1 MERSTPT
8 TPFQLVTTRHQLKW
22 APAVGG
28 DPVGDGLSPTEV
40 ESAQPVTDRN
50 RLDRCLGQ
58 LVTDRYQLQSVTK
71 CNQLKRGLQHRSF
84 SLWLVALALLS
95 ACQPNTPTKEVPPRE
110 IHTADYDLIIP
121 AEQKALLILFPCF
134 PCDAADTR
142 AESRIADTATAN
154 GIAVLLMNFNRHIM
168 MGDAEKE
175 EVIGTI
181 AGAVK
186 EHDVDASN
194 TFIGGFSSGGNVSVL
209 LAKALL
215 RSADPPVKLKGV
227 FAVDSPLDLVLLY
240 ECSQRDLAKTTFPEF
255 KGEARYLVAF
265 LDSTL
270 GSPMDSVANYE
281 RSAPLLNSS
290 ASVALLKD
298 LPIRF
303 YTEPDTA
310 WWRTNRDDGYEE
322 LNAFG
327 LKRIHDTLVGM
338 GNVRAEYITTE
349 GRGVQHGNRHPHAW
363 SIVEERELVKWILG
377 LSN

>member
-1 MERSTPT
+1 MER
-8 TPFQLVTTRHQLKW
+8 V
-22 APAVGG
+22 
-28 DPVGDGLSPTEV
+28 
-40 ESAQPVTDRN
+40 QPVTDRN
-50 RLDRCLGQ
+50 RLNGPSGQ
-58 LVTDRYQLQSVTK
+58 QGEARVTDRYQFQSVTN
-71 CNQLKRGLQHRSF
+71 CNQLIRAMRQF
-84 SLWLVALALLS
+84 SLWFVALALIA
-95 ACQPNTPTKEVPPRE
+95 ACQPAPPTKETAPRE
-110 IHTADYDLIIP
+110 IHTPTYDLIIP

-134 PCDAADTR
+134 PCDAANTR
-142 AESRIADTATAN
+142 SESRIADTAAAN
-154 GIAVLLMNFNRHIM
+154 GVAVLMMNFNQHIM
-168 MGDAEKE
+168 MSEAEKE
-175 EVIGTI
+175 EVISTI

-240 ECSQRDLAKTTFPEF
+240 ECSQRDLTKTTFPEY
-255 KGEARYLVAF
+255 KGEARYLVAL
-265 LDSTL
+265 LDSAL
-270 GSPMDSVANYE
+270 GAPTDSLANYE
-281 RSAPLLNSS
+281 RSSPLLNTAAS
-290 ASVALLKD
+290 AAPLKD

-310 WWRTNRDDGYEE
+310 WWRTNRDDSYEE

-338 GNVRAEYITTE
+338 GNTRSEYITTE
-349 GRGVQHGNRHPHAW
+349 GRGFQQGNRHPHAW
-363 SIVEERELVKWILG
+363 SIVDELELVRWVER